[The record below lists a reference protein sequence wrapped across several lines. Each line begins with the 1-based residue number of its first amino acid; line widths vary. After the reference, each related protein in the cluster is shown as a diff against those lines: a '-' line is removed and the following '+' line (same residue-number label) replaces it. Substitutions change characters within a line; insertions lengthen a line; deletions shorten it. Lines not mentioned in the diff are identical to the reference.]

1 MQASGPGAALG
12 DSPALRW
19 EPAYSTVA
27 GVLPLEDLPRLDLGK
42 EAGEAAVVRCQV
54 EASTPGPVL
63 LRLNTAKGLRLW
75 LDRKPVE
82 VKDATE
88 LTLPAGVHTLTFAVD
103 LGQRKE
109 PLRCELEDQPGS
121 AARVRVVGGK

>member
-1 MQASGPGAALG
+1 M
-12 DSPALRW
+12 
-19 EPAYSTVA
+19 A
-27 GVLPLEDLPRLDLGK
+27 GVLPLEDMPRLESVRMGR
-42 EAGEAAVVRCQV
+42 GVAVVRCQV
-54 EASTPGPVL
+54 EASTPGPVV
-63 LRLNTAKGLRLW
+63 LRLNTAQGLRLW

-88 LTLPAGVHTLTFAVD
+88 LDVPAGVHTLTFAVD

-121 AARVRVVGGK
+121 PARVRVVGGK

>member
-1 MQASGPGAALG
+1 M
-12 DSPALRW
+12 
-19 EPAYSTVA
+19 
-27 GVLPLEDLPRLDLGK
+27 
-42 EAGEAAVVRCQV
+42 
-54 EASTPGPVL
+54 

-88 LTLPAGVHTLTFAVD
+88 LNLPAGVHTLTFAVD

-109 PLRCELEDQPGS
+109 PLRCELDDQPGS
-121 AARVRVVGGK
+121 AARVRWSAGSNVRVV